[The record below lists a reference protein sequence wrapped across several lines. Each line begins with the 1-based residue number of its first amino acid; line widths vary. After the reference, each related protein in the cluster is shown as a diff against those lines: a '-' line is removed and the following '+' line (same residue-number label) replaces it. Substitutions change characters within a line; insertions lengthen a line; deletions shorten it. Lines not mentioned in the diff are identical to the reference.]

1 MNLGRWWHR
10 SWARIAPPR
19 RLRLIEGDSLPNP
32 LPRRDL
38 VLAREDGEDWC
49 VGFRCP
55 CGCRRA
61 IELLVIPEAKPRWD
75 IKVDEDG
82 APSLTPSVWLKAGC
96 KSHFWLKRGRV
107 VWCE

>member
-1 MNLGRWWHR
+1 MNLGRWWRR
-10 SWARIAPPR
+10 SWARIAPSR
-19 RLRLIEGDSLPNP
+19 RLRLIEGDSLPST

-55 CGCRRA
+55 CGCRRP

-75 IKVDEDG
+75 VEVDEDG
-82 APSLTPSVWLKAGC
+82 AASLTPSVWLKVGC
-96 KSHFWLKRGRV
+96 RSHFWLKRGRV